1 MERIDR
7 KRERERAQRNRES
20 ESDRG
25 RERVIER
32 KRERERVIERN
43 RERERVIERKRERE
57 HSVSPWTSRLTEML
71 DDPAT
76 FMAVHTYVPESSVTA
91 LSTCRL
97 PSLRRNT
104 RLLNST
110 WGTGRDVDVDC
121 FAVNL
126 GNTSKQSF
134 NCYKYFKTLKIQT
147 SVSVNIGSF
156 EFSDVTCVLFY
167 TIYSPLHLNC
177 H

>member
-1 MERIDR
+1 MEMERERVIER
-7 KRERERAQRNRES
+7 KRERVIQRNRES

-104 RLLNST
+104 LCLWSGVELRACR
-110 WGTGRDVDVDC
+110 GGRDGPPP
-121 FAVNL
+121 ARR
-126 GNTSKQSF
+126 S
-134 NCYKYFKTLKIQT
+134 
-147 SVSVNIGSF
+147 
-156 EFSDVTCVLFY
+156 
-167 TIYSPLHLNC
+167 
-177 H
+177 